1 MHKLLKF
8 EGKKQPLLDQRLY
21 YNRVLRSIL
30 AGGLVITFFL
40 LLGVVGYHFT
50 CAFGWL
56 DSLLNASMI
65 LSGMGPVTTIETNS
79 GKWFAAFYALVSG
92 ALYSLP
98 LLVLF
103 SHLWRTG
110 SFIVFI
116 WTTKTNGHR
125 RYLSFESAFE
135 SD

>member
-1 MHKLLKF
+1 MIQKSTAMHKLLKF

-56 DSLLNASMI
+56 DSLLNASHDTFRGWGRLPPLKRI
-65 LSGMGPVTTIETNS
+65 LASG
-79 GKWFAAFYALVSG
+79 LQ
-92 ALYSLP
+92 
-98 LLVLF
+98 LF
-103 SHLWRTG
+103 MRW
-110 SFIVFI
+110 
-116 WTTKTNGHR
+116 
-125 RYLSFESAFE
+125 
-135 SD
+135 

>member
-92 ALYSLP
+92 
-98 LLVLF
+98 V
-103 SHLWRTG
+103 
-110 SFIVFI
+110 VFI
-116 WTTKTNGHR
+116 TTIGIILAPVAHR
-125 RYLSFESAFE
+125 VFHRFHLDDE
-135 SD
+135 D